1 MTIPLLGR
9 LNILDWPIII
19 VSFSLAWF
27 EFLVSTI
34 TTLLPWQFINACTEV
49 VKQLFRFTSNPINLM
64 TQSRPRADSIEHEEK
79 YHYLKDKD
87 VAKTQVNKQSYDLM
101 IEMLNADTIHDMVS
115 LFGYEIESRIV
126 TTKDSYLLTL
136 HRLRGGS
143 SIRVPNGKV
152 VYLHHGLLMCSEV
165 WVTMIEKYQ
174 NLPFILYDLGYDVWM
189 GNNRGNKYS
198 QKHLNYDVRS
208 SQFWN
213 FSIDEFA
220 LFDIPNS
227 IEYILNN
234 TGREKLTYI
243 GFSQGSAQAFA
254 SVSVNSDLN
263 NKIDQLIAISPAT
276 TPHGLHSKFLDILLK
291 SSPNVTYLLFGRKVL
306 MPSCIFWQRI
316 MYPPLFDKVIDIAD
330 YMLFNWKSLNISK
343 LQKLSSYAHLYS
355 TTSVKC
361 VVHWFQ
367 VMSSK
372 NFQMYFDT
380 TTSSSLSGLNPISY
394 PLKNIQVPVHL
405 IYGTIDS
412 LVDIDVMKSQLPKK
426 MTTTFA
432 VPDHEH
438 LDNLWGEDVFESVF
452 KRVLQYLGEDIDD
465 AYSRL
470 FRTNENV
477 KLIEDIFRPD
487 IGLSGLAIDNE
498 STQYDSTSLNNIGEA
513 KSDNDYEFDI
523 TQISNVS
530 VSGQFTNSPSSQGGR
545 LSYLKLANN
554 KGKSSSASRSDKK
567 SQSIDST
574 NTADYKTPQSVGST
588 SVFI

>member
-9 LNILDWPIII
+9 LNIFDWPIII
-19 VSFSLAWF
+19 ISFTLAWF
-27 EFLVSTI
+27 ESLVSAI
-34 TTLLPWQFINACTEV
+34 TTLLPWQFIHACTTV
-49 VKQLFRFTSNPINLM
+49 VKQLFRFTSNPIDLI
-64 TQSRPRADSIEHEEK
+64 TQLRPRADSIDHEEK
-79 YHYLKDKD
+79 FHYLKDTDLTKSN
-87 VAKTQVNKQSYDLM
+87 VSKQSYDLM
-101 IEMLNADTIHDMVS
+101 IEMLNAETIHDMVR

-136 HRLRGGS
+136 HRLSGGS
-143 SIRVPNGKV
+143 PRRVPNGKV

-165 WVTMIEKYQ
+165 WVTMLEKYQ

-198 QKHLNYDVRS
+198 QKHLYCDVHS
-208 SQFWN
+208 VQFWN

-220 LFDIPNS
+220 LFDIPNL
-227 IEYILNN
+227 IDYILND
-234 TGREKLTYI
+234 TGKEKLTYI

-291 SSPNVTYLLFGRKVL
+291 SSPNVTYLLFSRRVL

-316 MYPPLFDKVIDIAD
+316 MYPPLFDKVIDISN
-330 YMLFNWKSLNISK
+330 YMLFNWKSFNISK

-380 TTSSSLSGLNPISY
+380 TMSSTLSGLNPVSY

-426 MTTTFA
+426 NTTTYP
-432 VPDHEH
+432 VYDHEH

-452 KRVLQYLGEDIDD
+452 KRVLQYLEEDIDD
-465 AYSRL
+465 VYSRL

-487 IGLSGLAIDNE
+487 IGLSGITIDNE
-498 STQYDSTSLNNIGEA
+498 LTQFDITSLNNIGEG
-513 KSDNDYEFDI
+513 KSDHDYEFDV

-530 VSGQFTNSPSSQGGR
+530 VSGQFSNLPSSQGGK

-554 KGKSSSASRSDKK
+554 KRKSSAPGSDKK

-574 NTADYKTPQSVGST
+574 NTADFKTPQSVGST